1 MLSPESCGA
10 VCPVAAIFCGT
21 SGYACKI
28 KSKEE
33 ATEPGIAKTL
43 RYFGQYV
50 LYHCTTKK
58 VILAFFIFN
67 IEVATDEGSGADGD
81 DAAEPAEGAEEDAE
95 EEESGE
101 LAEKRSGIQE
111 DVISQIRLDSE

>member
-1 MLSPESCGA
+1 M
-10 VCPVAAIFCGT
+10 
-21 SGYACKI
+21 
-28 KSKEE
+28 
-33 ATEPGIAKTL
+33 
-43 RYFGQYV
+43 
-50 LYHCTTKK
+50 
-58 VILAFFIFN
+58 ILAFFIFN
-67 IEVATDEGSGADGD
+67 IEVVTDEGSGVDGD

>member
-50 LYHCTTKK
+50 LYRYIIVPQKK
-58 VILAFFIFN
+58 
-67 IEVATDEGSGADGD
+67 
-81 DAAEPAEGAEEDAE
+81 
-95 EEESGE
+95 
-101 LAEKRSGIQE
+101 
-111 DVISQIRLDSE
+111 